1 MAEALI
7 IVESPAKAKT
17 ISKFLSSKYKVEAS
31 MGHVRDLPRSQFGVD
46 LENNFAPKYINIR
59 GKGEI
64 LNKLKKA
71 AKKADRIYLATD
83 PDREGE
89 AISWHLAQI
98 LAVDPASSCRLEF
111 NEITKEA
118 VKGAIKKPHPI
129 NMNLVNAQQARRVLD
144 RIVGYQLSPL
154 LWEKVKSGLS
164 AGRVQSVAVRLIV
177 ERQEEIDA
185 FQPEEYWT
193 IEANLKGKEGGLV
206 TAELV
211 KRAGKK
217 IKIENQGQ
225 AQEIQAA
232 LEKEKFF
239 VRSVTRKER
248 KRRPS
253 PPFTTSTLQQEAFRR
268 LRMNARSTMR
278 NAQELY
284 EGLDI
289 GEAGTVGLITY
300 MRTDS
305 VRISAAAQKQARE
318 VIAQQFGKEYLPEKT
333 PVYKTKAQAQD
344 AHEAIR
350 PTNPAWTPEQLK
362 PHLKRDQ
369 YRLYKLIWERF
380 MASQMKDAVYDTIA
394 VEIKAGPWE
403 LRASGSQLKFAGFL
417 KVYPPAEEEKNTLG
431 QLPSLA
437 EGEELFLDSINPK
450 QHFTE
455 PPAPYTE
462 ASLIKTLEEL
472 GIGRP
477 STYEPTIRTI
487 IERGYVKSERKRRQ
501 LHPTE
506 LGVVVVKLLKE
517 HFPQI
522 IDYKFTAEL
531 EDQLD
536 KIGEGEQD
544 WVEVLRIFYKPFSQA
559 LAAAQ
564 KEMEKVEVQDE
575 VTDEPCPNCGSK
587 MVVKM
592 GHYGKFLAC
601 PAYPECKTTKPLLNK
616 INVDCPKCRGQIV
629 ERRSKRGRV
638 FYGCSEYPNCDFVTW
653 DLPTGK
659 LCPKCSSPIVLKR
672 NRGGG
677 QYEVCSNRDC
687 GKE

>member
-71 AKKADRIYLATD
+71 AKKADRIYLATT
-83 PDREGE
+83 RIRKGSHFM
-89 AISWHLAQI
+89 ALGANTG
-98 LAVDPASSCRLEF
+98 DPASSCRLEF

-305 VRISAAAQKQARE
+305 VRSLL
-318 VIAQQFGKEYLPEKT
+318 LPK
-333 PVYKTKAQAQD
+333 
-344 AHEAIR
+344 
-350 PTNPAWTPEQLK
+350 N
-362 PHLKRDQ
+362 
-369 YRLYKLIWERF
+369 RL
-380 MASQMKDAVYDTIA
+380 
-394 VEIKAGPWE
+394 
-403 LRASGSQLKFAGFL
+403 
-417 KVYPPAEEEKNTLG
+417 
-431 QLPSLA
+431 
-437 EGEELFLDSINPK
+437 
-450 QHFTE
+450 
-455 PPAPYTE
+455 
-462 ASLIKTLEEL
+462 
-472 GIGRP
+472 GR
-477 STYEPTIRTI
+477 
-487 IERGYVKSERKRRQ
+487 
-501 LHPTE
+501 
-506 LGVVVVKLLKE
+506 
-517 HFPQI
+517 
-522 IDYKFTAEL
+522 
-531 EDQLD
+531 
-536 KIGEGEQD
+536 
-544 WVEVLRIFYKPFSQA
+544 
-559 LAAAQ
+559 
-564 KEMEKVEVQDE
+564 
-575 VTDEPCPNCGSK
+575 
-587 MVVKM
+587 
-592 GHYGKFLAC
+592 
-601 PAYPECKTTKPLLNK
+601 
-616 INVDCPKCRGQIV
+616 
-629 ERRSKRGRV
+629 
-638 FYGCSEYPNCDFVTW
+638 
-653 DLPTGK
+653 
-659 LCPKCSSPIVLKR
+659 
-672 NRGGG
+672 
-677 QYEVCSNRDC
+677 
-687 GKE
+687 

>member
-1 MAEALI
+1 
-7 IVESPAKAKT
+7 
-17 ISKFLSSKYKVEAS
+17 
-31 MGHVRDLPRSQFGVD
+31 
-46 LENNFAPKYINIR
+46 
-59 GKGEI
+59 
-64 LNKLKKA
+64 
-71 AKKADRIYLATD
+71 
-83 PDREGE
+83 
-89 AISWHLAQI
+89 
-98 LAVDPASSCRLEF
+98 
-111 NEITKEA
+111 
-118 VKGAIKKPHPI
+118 
-129 NMNLVNAQQARRVLD
+129 
-144 RIVGYQLSPL
+144 
-154 LWEKVKSGLS
+154 
-164 AGRVQSVAVRLIV
+164 
-177 ERQEEIDA
+177 
-185 FQPEEYWT
+185 
-193 IEANLKGKEGGLV
+193 
-206 TAELV
+206 
-211 KRAGKK
+211 
-217 IKIENQGQ
+217 
-225 AQEIQAA
+225 
-232 LEKEKFF
+232 
-239 VRSVTRKER
+239 
-248 KRRPS
+248 
-253 PPFTTSTLQQEAFRR
+253 
-268 LRMNARSTMR
+268 
-278 NAQELY
+278 
-284 EGLDI
+284 
-289 GEAGTVGLITY
+289 
-300 MRTDS
+300 
-305 VRISAAAQKQARE
+305 
-318 VIAQQFGKEYLPEKT
+318 
-333 PVYKTKAQAQD
+333 
-344 AHEAIR
+344 
-350 PTNPAWTPEQLK
+350 
-362 PHLKRDQ
+362 
-369 YRLYKLIWERF
+369 

-450 QHFTE
+450 QHFKE
-455 PPAPYTE
+455 PPEPYTE

-592 GHYGKFLAC
+592 GRYGKFLAC